1 MPVGRVDY
9 LNIGPMTFTEFLG
22 AVGKEGL
29 ARAVDAFEWPPGMQE
44 VRADVRSKRG
54 VETVRYRLLSL
65 PLYLVERLP
74 ELVKAC

>member
-1 MPVGRVDY
+1 
-9 LNIGPMTFTEFLG
+9 
-22 AVGKEGL
+22 
-29 ARAVDAFEWPPGMQE
+29 MQE